1 MNKDYERLNKKSEH
15 QLELNSINDRLLK
28 SCPKNIVHIDPYYII
43 NSNFTVFNKK
53 TKNLILVAFSKT
65 NFYKSLSLLE
75 KAIYTR
81 HILS

>member
-1 MNKDYERLNKKSEH
+1 MNKDYEKLNKKLEH
-15 QLELNSINDRLLK
+15 QLELNSINDQLLK
-28 SCPKNIVHIDPYYII
+28 SCPENIVHIDHHYII

-53 TKNLILVAFSKT
+53 TKNLMLVAFSKT

-75 KAIYTR
+75 KATYTR